1 MKDTSHTRPKLE
13 DVARLA
19 GVSKT
24 TVSRVLNNRGYLSE
38 KTIQKVN
45 DAMAALGYQPN
56 IIARQLFQ
64 QKTYLVGLIFPTVN
78 NPFFAQLEAEMERL
92 LYKRGYKVLMGNS
105 QNDPDKEEDYLK
117 QLLTHQVD
125 GLIVGAHNQGLK
137 EYSHHNLPIVSID
150 RIMNDDI
157 PVVSSDNF
165 QGGKLA
171 TEKLLK
177 RGCRYV
183 VHTNGPLNLNTPA
196 QQRRLAYESVMEA
209 HGLKPITYHID
220 FNISQ
225 EEKREVLRCI
235 FEEHPLVDG
244 IFASND
250 TDAAILLS
258 LAREYHREVPRD
270 LKIIGYDGADMTQL
284 LLPHLSTIQQPI
296 NQMAKTAV
304 NLLEN
309 RMNGKV
315 SKSNTHILPVKLLD
329 NGTC

>member
-137 EYSHHNLPIVSID
+137 EYSHIIFRL
-150 RIMNDDI
+150 
-157 PVVSSDNF
+157 F
-165 QGGKLA
+165 QL
-171 TEKLLK
+171 
-177 RGCRYV
+177 
-183 VHTNGPLNLNTPA
+183 
-196 QQRRLAYESVMEA
+196 
-209 HGLKPITYHID
+209 
-220 FNISQ
+220 
-225 EEKREVLRCI
+225 
-235 FEEHPLVDG
+235 
-244 IFASND
+244 
-250 TDAAILLS
+250 
-258 LAREYHREVPRD
+258 
-270 LKIIGYDGADMTQL
+270 
-284 LLPHLSTIQQPI
+284 
-296 NQMAKTAV
+296 TA
-304 NLLEN
+304 L
-309 RMNGKV
+309 
-315 SKSNTHILPVKLLD
+315 
-329 NGTC
+329 

>member
-125 GLIVGAHNQGLK
+125 GLIVGAHNQGL

-150 RIMNDDI
+150 RI
-157 PVVSSDNF
+157 S
-165 QGGKLA
+165 KLA
-171 TEKLLK
+171 TERLLK

-258 LAREYHREVPRD
+258 LAREYNREVPRD

-315 SKSNTHILPVKLLD
+315 SQSNTHILPVKLLD